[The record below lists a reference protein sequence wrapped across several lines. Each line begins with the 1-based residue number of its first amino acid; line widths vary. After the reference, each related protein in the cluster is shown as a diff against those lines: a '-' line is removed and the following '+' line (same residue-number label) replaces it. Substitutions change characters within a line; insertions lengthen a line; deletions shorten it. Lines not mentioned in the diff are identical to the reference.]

1 MYVCV
6 CMHVCVH
13 THIISYVCVCVCVCV
28 ILVIKDRSD
37 DISIG
42 RAHACVYIWIMPVF
56 MYVCRS
62 ACVYL

>member
-1 MYVCV
+1 MNRPSSMLLVTCFCSISVCV
-6 CMHVCVH
+6 YACMFAVRFM
-13 THIISYVCVCVCVCV
+13 
-28 ILVIKDRSD
+28 IKDRSD

-42 RAHACVYIWIMPVF
+42 RAHACVYVWIMPVF